1 LAFHQP
7 AANQLRG
14 DDLGGAGE
22 EALGEML
29 GGRGG
34 YGSGF
39 SQTKGLRVKSKNC
52 PHPHSYIK
60 ENQQRFPQPQVKN
73 F

>member
-1 LAFHQP
+1 LALHQQ
-7 AANQLRG
+7 AADELRG
-14 DDLGGAGE
+14 NLLGGAGAE
-22 EALGEML
+22 GLGEEL

-60 ENQQRFPQPQVKN
+60 ENQQRFPQPQIKN